1 MQIELE
7 QTEVQLKDT
16 NIIFYY
22 RFMSGRYYTNPT
34 IWLVSRAGIFF
45 LINVSVKPVYLICL
59 TSVFYTIY
67 SLKKLFRLWRIFP

>member
-16 NIIFYY
+16 NIIFDY

-34 IWLVSRAGIFF
+34 I
-45 LINVSVKPVYLICL
+45 
-59 TSVFYTIY
+59 
-67 SLKKLFRLWRIFP
+67 